1 MIKVRNLGKKSLEEV
16 ILKLRSLGL
25 DLKKEEE

>member
-16 ILKLRSLGL
+16 ILKLESLGL
-25 DLKKEEE
+25 TLRNDEE

>member
-16 ILKLRSLGL
+16 IEKLHSLGL
-25 DLKKEEE
+25 DLKQEEE